1 MSRMVST
8 ATASACVS
16 CGAELR
22 GRYCSECGE
31 QRFVRHALTL
41 RHFVEHAFEA
51 VTHVDGTIFRT
62 LRSLI
67 IRPGELTAD
76 YVAGRRKIW
85 LAPVQLFLIL
95 NVVYFVAHALHG
107 WNTLTTDLRTHMRGT
122 YHREFAVQMVDR
134 KLSSKSLTLDQYR
147 RTFDAKAGI
156 QAKSLVVLMVPLFAG
171 CVALLQVTRRRFA
184 VQHFVFALHFFSFFL
199 LYLTVANLL
208 STAILSGLA
217 RLGVKFGG
225 GDVDAVVSF
234 VSLVILASWLY
245 VGLRRAY
252 GDSRLLALPK
262 ALVLAFGLI
271 YILYVYR
278 FALFLVTYSTM

>member
-1 MSRMVST
+1 MLST
-8 ATASACVS
+8 ATATSCVS

-31 QRFVRHALTL
+31 QRFHHHALSL

-62 LRSLI
+62 LRSLVL
-67 IRPGELTAD
+67 RPGELTAD
-76 YVAGRRKIW
+76 YVVGRRRPW

-95 NVVYFVAHALHG
+95 NVLYFVAHALHG
-107 WNTLTTDLRTHMRGT
+107 WNTLTTDLQTHMRAT
-122 YHREFAVQMVDR
+122 HHREIASQMVER
-134 KLSSKSLTLDQYR
+134 KLNARSLTLDQYR

-156 QAKSLVVLMVPLFAG
+156 QAKSLVVLMVPLFAA
-171 CVALLQVTRRRFA
+171 CVALLQVTRRCFA
-184 VQHFVFALHFFSFFL
+184 VQYFVFALHFFSFFL

-225 GDVDAVVSF
+225 GDVDALVSVVS
-234 VSLVILASWLY
+234 LAVIASWLY
-245 VGLRRAY
+245 HGLRRAY

-262 ALVLAFGLI
+262 ALILAFGLG
-271 YILYVYR
+271 YILYFYR
-278 FALFLVTYSTM
+278 FALFLVTYSTT